1 MGSGLDQTG
10 WKAGPTSGQQWGW
23 RMVRGFRVELGWVVA
38 GVTLVAGFAAPVARG
53 EVADD
58 VFYMYM
64 PIAWRDSNNDAQR
77 FGDFGGMTAALD
89 YLEDLGITAVWMTPI
104 FTSPAYHGY
113 QHGSGLVVNSR
124 FGTEAEFWSFVS
136 AAHARG
142 IKVYIDFVVYGI
154 SHSTVWYQSAYG
166 NPSSPYDNWFSFTDT
181 ANTQSNLS
189 YTYPTWN
196 GDTVGFI
203 HWNLNNTDC
212 TNMITGWAK
221 HWLDPNN
228 DGNPSDGID
237 GYRLDHVSAYDAQES
252 PWGYDI
258 AWWQAW
264 KAALQTVNPGVFT
277 FAEPADWGS
286 HGEDLLPAH
295 DAVFTK
301 PFEFAA
307 RDALSTETAAGLYT
321 EMSATL
327 GSLPAGKLCLTTLG
341 DHDVDRLASTIGG
354 DLNKAKAA
362 AAILL
367 LQPFPP
373 VLYFG
378 DEIGMLGTK
387 QVYGGD
393 ANDIPM
399 REPFKWNAVAGAPM
413 SNYWVLNSQAYN
425 NAFSQDNDGR
435 SVEEQTGVSTSL
447 LEAYRTLIA
456 TRTSHVALR
465 RGTYYAVPNSSTRVW
480 SFVRHAGIQ
489 ETLLVAINV
498 YGSSRSIT
506 LNLADYTIPGGAS
519 TVQDVMTGAY
529 LTNLTDT
536 NQAAY
541 PLNVDA
547 YGYRILA
554 LNVIPPEPVLWV
566 IDGCDL
572 PADFG
577 PQALVATQDNATNL
591 GDNVSELDQLLV
603 RPGNGGVNIGITGN
617 LQPNGT
623 GLVLLF
629 DTAAG
634 GQNPLTTTGY
644 PPPGA
649 IPAMNG
655 LRFDAGFAPD
665 HLIFI
670 NTRLGTITVDQFTLP
685 STGWTTKTYRGSGT
699 VNDGDGNLSGGTNP
713 SGMLVAM
720 DNTNTLGVT
729 ATEVSGAATATTGF
743 EMFIPYAYI
752 GVGGPPHGQMGFVA
766 YVVRGTGE
774 VSNQWLP
781 GVGGGYGS
789 LGMAPDMT
797 TIPGQQYT
805 TVSLD
810 LVGDWDGNG
819 TVDAADYAHFPA
831 CMTGPDNGPPGAG
844 CTVFDADADTDVD
857 LGDFSAFA
865 IGFNG

>member
-1 MGSGLDQTG
+1 
-10 WKAGPTSGQQWGW
+10 
-23 RMVRGFRVELGWVVA
+23 MVRGFRVELGWVVA
-38 GVTLVAGFAAPVARG
+38 GLVLVAGFAAPSARG
-53 EVADD
+53 EVADE

-89 YLEDLGITAVWMTPI
+89 YLENLGITAVWMTPI

-124 FGTEAEFWSFVS
+124 FGTEAEFWGFVA

-166 NPSSPYDNWFSFTDT
+166 NPSSPYDDWFSFTNT

-189 YTYPTWN
+189 STYTTWN
-196 GDTVGFI
+196 GDPVGFI
-203 HWNLNNTDC
+203 HWNLNNTAC
-212 TNMITGWAK
+212 TNMVTGWAK

-237 GYRLDHVSAYDAQES
+237 GYRLDHVSAYNAQES

-258 AWWQAW
+258 AWWQTW
-264 KAALQTVNPGVFT
+264 KAALQTVNPNVFT

-286 HGEDLLPAH
+286 HGTDLLPAH

-307 RDALSTETAAGLYT
+307 RAALSSEIATGLYS
-321 EMSATL
+321 EMTATL
-327 GSLPAGKLCLTTLG
+327 ASLPAGKACLATLG
-341 DHDVDRLASTIGG
+341 DHDVDRLASVIGG
-354 DLNKAKAA
+354 GTANLNKAKAA

-399 REPFKWNAVAGAPM
+399 REPFKWNALAGPPM
-413 SNYWVLNSQAYN
+413 SNYWVLNSSAFN
-425 NAFSQDNDGR
+425 GAFSQNNDGR

-447 LEAYRTLIA
+447 LEAYRTLIT
-456 TRTSHVALR
+456 TRANHVALR
-465 RGTYYAVPNSSTRVW
+465 RGTYHEVPTSSTRIW
-480 SFVRHAGIQ
+480 SFVRYAESQ
-489 ETLLVAINV
+489 ETLAVAINV
-498 YGSSRSIT
+498 YGSPRSIT
-506 LNLADYTIPGGAS
+506 LNLSSFTIPGGSS
-519 TVQDVMTGAY
+519 TVQDIMSGAF
-529 LTNLTDT
+529 LTNLTDA
-536 NQAAY
+536 NKAAY
-541 PLNVDA
+541 PLNVSA
-547 YGYRILA
+547 YGYKILA
-554 LNVIPPEPVLWV
+554 LSVIPPESVPVV
-566 IDGCDL
+566 IDGRDIPTDL
-572 PADFG
+572 GPA
-577 PQALVATQDNATNL
+577 ALVATQNNATGL
-591 GDNVSELDQLLV
+591 GDNLSELDQLFV
-603 RPGNGGVNIGITGN
+603 RPANGGINIGVTGN
-617 LQPNGT
+617 LLTDGT

-634 GQNPLTTTGY
+634 GQNPLTTAGY
-644 PPPGA
+644 PSPGA
-649 IPAMNG
+649 VSAMNG
-655 LRFDAGFAPD
+655 LRFDAGFAAD
-665 HLIFI
+665 HLIYI
-670 NTRLGTITVDQFTLP
+670 NTYSGNIYVDQFTLP
-685 STGWTTKTYRGSGT
+685 TSGATTKTYRGNGT
-699 VNDGDGNLSGGTNP
+699 VNDGDGFISGGTNP
-713 SGMLVAM
+713 DGMLVAM

-729 ATEVSGAATATTGF
+729 ATDASGAATATTGF
-743 EMFIPYAYI
+743 EMFIPHAYL
-752 GVGGPPHGQMGFVA
+752 GVSGPPYGQMGFVA
-766 YVVRGTGE
+766 YIVRSTGE

-781 GVGGGYGS
+781 GVGGGYAN
-789 LGMAPDMT
+789 LGTAPDMT
-797 TIPGQQYT
+797 TIPGQQYA